1 MVLETFV
8 TDSLWVAQIPLR
20 TYGLEI
26 GTRMTVCR
34 LSSGD
39 LWVHS
44 PINPDEELRPQ
55 LDLLGIVK
63 FIIAPNRQHHF
74 FIRDFIAAY
83 PDALLFGSPDL
94 PQKFRDIPFDGVLGE
109 QPEAEWSA
117 DLDQVP
123 IRGNIFH
130 DEVVFFHRHSRTLI
144 VADLCISGHPEQ
156 PPFTRFVLWLGGVY
170 QNPGPLLDVKLAYL
184 DKRAARSS
192 LEKVMDWDF
201 EQMILA
207 HGHLINSGAKQVFE
221 RAYRFLLER

>member
-1 MVLETFV
+1 MVLATFV

-44 PINPDEELRPQ
+44 PINPEVELRQQ
-55 LDLLGIVK
+55 LDSLGSVR

-94 PQKFRDIPFDGVLGE
+94 PKKFRELPFDGVLGE
-109 QPEAEWSA
+109 RPEPGWSA

-123 IRGNIFH
+123 IHGNIFH

-144 VADLCISGHPEQ
+144 VTDLCISGHPEQ
-156 PPFTRFVLWLGGVY
+156 PPLTRLVLWLGGVY
-170 QNPGPLLDVKLAYL
+170 QKPGPLLDVKLAYL
-184 DKRAARSS
+184 NKRRARSS

-201 EQMILA
+201 DKMILA
-207 HGHLINSGAKQVFE
+207 HGHLVLQNAKEVFYQ
-221 RAYRFLLER
+221 AYRFLLE